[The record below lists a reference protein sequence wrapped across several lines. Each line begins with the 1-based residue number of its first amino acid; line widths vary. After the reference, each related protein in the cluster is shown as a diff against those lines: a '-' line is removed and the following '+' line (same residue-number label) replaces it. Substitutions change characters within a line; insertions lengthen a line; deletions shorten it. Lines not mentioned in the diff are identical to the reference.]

1 MARASPIKVK
11 ARIHL
16 ALRQRTVIS
25 GPMRKLDRSVVLV
38 GMMGSGKSAV
48 GRRLATALGMAFRD
62 ADTEIEAAAGCS
74 VNEIFARYGE
84 PAFRDGERK
93 VVLRLLEGPPLVL
106 ATGGGA
112 FIDAE
117 TRARIKTKAIS
128 IWLKADLDL
137 LTERVSRRQTRPLLN
152 NGNPREVLEKLM
164 RERAPIYSQADI
176 MIESDD
182 GPHETIV
189 KRIMTALELRANKAS

>member
-1 MARASPIKVK
+1 MPRASPIRVKV
-11 ARIHL
+11 RIHL
-16 ALRQRTVIS
+16 APRQRRVIS

-112 FIDAE
+112 FVDAE

-176 MIESDD
+176 TIESDD

-189 KRIMTALELRANKAS
+189 KRIMAALEMRANKAS